1 MYTLTQLKNIV
12 FFDLETA
19 SGHKNLDK
27 LNIENPALATLWS
40 KRCNYLRDKFEE
52 NAEKTDE
59 ELYDDKAAL
68 HPEFNRI
75 VCASF
80 GRLTGGEDSPIDMI
94 VKSYSGD
101 DEGEILDGIDNVL
114 AKFNTMN
121 LCGHNIKRFDIPVMG
136 KRFLINGK
144 SLPKSLMVY
153 DTKPW
158 DLPFIDTG
166 DIWSFGSW
174 QEGFASL
181 ELITAVLG
189 LPTPKS
195 DIRGEDVSGVFWNT
209 QDHMRIAE
217 YCARDVKAL
226 ADVLLKISK
235 LPAIDGFEH
244 K

>member
-19 SGHKNLDK
+19 SGHKNLDE
-27 LNIENPALATLWS
+27 LNSENPALASLWS

-52 NAEKTDE
+52 NADKTDE

-80 GRLTGGEDSPIDMI
+80 GRLTGDEDNINMV
-94 VKSYSGD
+94 VKSYHGD

-114 AKFNTMN
+114 AKFSTMN

-144 SLPKSLMVY
+144 SLPKSLMLY
-153 DTKPW
+153 GAKPW
-158 DLPFIDTG
+158 DMPFIDTG
-166 DIWSFGSW
+166 DIWSFGAW

-195 DIRGEDVSGVFWNT
+195 DIRGEEVSGVFWNT
-209 QDHMRIAE
+209 GDHMRIAE

-226 ADVLLKISK
+226 ADVLLNISK
-235 LPAIDGFEH
+235 LPSIEGFEH